1 MKNKTKNLIFILA
14 IVFIIVWFL
23 SGIFIDLS
31 TFIVKRLSFNIDT
44 TISGQTHIVNNN
56 FRIDFIVK
64 DRCDLKTNFN
74 GLVVE
79 EYKWYGY
86 LSCERNKI
94 NILISEHIPD
104 FDDFKKINDIDRF
117 WLADSNDDWQI
128 IILENNQKMLI
139 SGYYNT
145 QNLKQDIIN
154 TLQEL

>member
-1 MKNKTKNLIFILA
+1 M
-14 IVFIIVWFL
+14 
-23 SGIFIDLS
+23 
-31 TFIVKRLSFNIDT
+31 
-44 TISGQTHIVNNN
+44 
-56 FRIDFIVK
+56 
-64 DRCDLKTNFN
+64 
-74 GLVVE
+74 VVE